1 MDRLT
6 NDMPS
11 TNFAQLMNFAYAKD
25 GLVKLAYANGT
36 RGADLCEYISEEAA
50 KIGCLCAYTPEDVIE
65 GSCMECDCTLALL
78 YIVATQ
84 AAELRGRLKMVED
97 ILGDSYDLDQLGGWI
112 TVTERM
118 PVLHTDDYEEPDG
131 SRMQFEVSED
141 QWVITASG
149 IQTKA
154 RCETGVVFQGW
165 VGDLGETV
173 RDVTHWM
180 PLPEP
185 PKEVE

>member
-6 NDMPS
+6 NDVPI
-11 TNFAQLMNFAYAKD
+11 TNFSQLMNFAYAKD
-25 GLVKLAYANGT
+25 GLVKLAYANNT

-50 KIGCLCAYTPEDVIE
+50 KIGCLCAYTPEDVME

-112 TVTERM
+112 PVTERL
-118 PVLHTDDYEEPDG
+118 PEDDLPKDSKKKVIKVLVAY
-131 SRMQFEVSED
+131 
-141 QWVITASG
+141 
-149 IQTKA
+149 QTS
-154 RCETGVVFQGW
+154 TGVW
-165 VGDLGETV
+165 VV
-173 RDVTHWM
+173 RTNTRQKERWYKSKNWDWAVTNPITHWM